1 MIFTGGTAML
11 SLRRI
16 EFDNGAVVFLQPKD
30 HDRQIGCLLSQ
41 VLREKL
47 VIQDMTIEKAAAW
60 NIAVHL
66 FHMPTGYYV
75 H

>member
-1 MIFTGGTAML
+1 ML

-16 EFDNGAVVFLQPKD
+16 EFDNGAVVFLRPND
-30 HDRQIGCLLSQ
+30 HDRQIGCLMAQ
-41 VLREKL
+41 VLNDHV
-47 VIQDMTIEKAAAW
+47 VIQDMSIEKAAAW

-66 FHMPTGYYV
+66 FHMPTLGYYV